1 MGVDETHIGLAL
13 ELMLSAVLLV
23 VVTVIHG
30 TGIGV
35 MDRLIRTDKID
46 LTKLRLVQREIG
58 FMIPMALCLLVL
70 HIIEIFVFAFFYL
83 ATGDAKDLH
92 QAIYHSGLAY
102 TTMGVVEGGFTKWM
116 VLSTFEGL
124 VGFLMIGWSSAVFV
138 AEMDRLLR
146 NKRS

>member
-1 MGVDETHIGLAL
+1 MGAGETHIGLAI

-30 TGIGV
+30 TGIGL
-35 MDRLIRTDKID
+35 MDRLIKTDKID

-70 HIIEIFVFAFFYL
+70 HIIEIFLFAFFYL

-92 QAIYHSGLAY
+92 EAIYHSALAY
-102 TTMGVVEGGFTKWM
+102 TTMGVVEGGFTKWL

-124 VGFLMIGWSSAVFV
+124 AGFLMIGWSSAVFV